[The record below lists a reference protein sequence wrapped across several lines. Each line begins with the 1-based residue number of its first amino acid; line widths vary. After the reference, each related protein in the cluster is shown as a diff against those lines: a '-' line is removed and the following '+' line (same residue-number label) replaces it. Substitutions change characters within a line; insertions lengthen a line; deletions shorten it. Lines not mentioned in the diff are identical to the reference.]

1 MNKDLIDLSAAELRQ
16 LDEDRDLQAAHP
28 AIPAGPRWSNPAT
41 LVTDW
46 TDQIGYRSDRSP
58 GRRSGNMVIEE
69 MAMAWMETDP
79 VSERVR
85 FISAWLS
92 REESVSALAIR
103 FGVSRKTAYKWIG
116 RYAAEGPSGLAA
128 RSSAPVTQAAQTP
141 PKIVTAILRLRRKH
155 PAWGPRKLRARLQL
169 DDPKTKWPADSTIG
183 DILKREGLV
192 RPRKLRRR
200 VPPAQHPFRGADAP
214 NDVWCIDFKGFWKT
228 GDGVRV
234 LPFTVTDAM
243 SRYLLVC
250 QAVEHPDFETVWP
263 ILVRAFK
270 EYGLPRAIRSD
281 NGPPFGAVA
290 AGGLSRLA
298 VNFVR
303 MGITPERITPGKPQE
318 NGRHERMHQTLKR
331 EAATPPSLTAK
342 AQLARLERFRQI
354 FNEERPHEALAGLLG
369 CYARSHGADQ
379 RIDPLAW
386 AGAVRLRGAQRR
398 THRHLRNRR
407 RRIRGSLRPNPAGL
421 HQGQTEAH
429 PSAPGQTAPPLS
441 RKLSP
446 S

>member
-1 MNKDLIDLSAAELRQ
+1 MS
-16 LDEDRDLQAAHP
+16 
-28 AIPAGPRWSNPAT
+28 
-41 LVTDW
+41 
-46 TDQIGYRSDRSP
+46 
-58 GRRSGNMVIEE
+58 
-69 MAMAWMETDP
+69 WMEADP

-116 RYAAEGPSGLAA
+116 RYAAEGPAGLAE
-128 RSSAPVTQAAQTP
+128 RTSAPVTQAAQTP
-141 PKIVTAILRLRRKH
+141 LKIAAAILKLRRKH

-169 DDPKTKWPADSTIG
+169 DDPATSWPAASTMG
-183 DILKREGLV
+183 DILKRAGLV

-200 VPPAQHPFRGADAP
+200 VPPAQHPFRGAEAP
-214 NDVWCIDFKGFWKT
+214 NDVWCIDFKGFWRT

-243 SRYLLVC
+243 SRFLLVC
-250 QAVEHPDFETVWP
+250 QAVEHPDFETVWS
-263 ILVRAFK
+263 IMTKAFK

-331 EAATPPSLTAK
+331 EAATPPSLNHK
-342 AQLARLERFRQI
+342 AQLVRLERFRQI
-354 FNEERPHEALAGLLG
+354 FNDERPHEALGQIPPARVFTPSPRLWDGKLRSPAYWGAAHIRTVRVSGSIKWHGRELFVSEVLNGERIGIFEIADDEYEARFGPILLG
-369 CYARSHGADQ
+369 YIKGKHKLIRVRPGKRRRHSPENCHPAARSE
-379 RIDPLAW
+379 
-386 AGAVRLRGAQRR
+386 
-398 THRHLRNRR
+398 T
-407 RRIRGSLRPNPAGL
+407 
-421 HQGQTEAH
+421 
-429 PSAPGQTAPPLS
+429 
-441 RKLSP
+441 SP
-446 S
+446 T

>member
-1 MNKDLIDLSAAELRQ
+1 MA
-16 LDEDRDLQAAHP
+16 
-28 AIPAGPRWSNPAT
+28 
-41 LVTDW
+41 
-46 TDQIGYRSDRSP
+46 
-58 GRRSGNMVIEE
+58 IEE

-141 PKIVTAILRLRRKH
+141 IKTVAAILKLRRKH

-169 DDPKTKWPADSTIG
+169 DDPERKWPAASTIG
-183 DILKREGLV
+183 DILKRAGLV

-200 VPPAQHPFRGADAP
+200 APAAQRPFRGAEAP
-214 NDVWCIDFKGFWKT
+214 NDVWCIDFKGFWRT

-281 NGPPFGAVA
+281 NGPPFGSTA

-342 AQLARLERFRQI
+342 AQLARLERFRRT
-354 FNEERPHEALAGLLG
+354 FNEERPHEALGQIPPAKVYHPSPRLWDGKLRSPEHWGATHIRLVHLSGSIKWQGRELFVSEVLRREHVGIFQIADDEYEVRYGALLLG
-369 CYARSHGADQ
+369 YINGRNKLVRVKPGQNRRSMHKNCHPAARSE
-379 RIDPLAW
+379 
-386 AGAVRLRGAQRR
+386 
-398 THRHLRNRR
+398 T
-407 RRIRGSLRPNPAGL
+407 
-421 HQGQTEAH
+421 
-429 PSAPGQTAPPLS
+429 
-441 RKLSP
+441 SP
-446 S
+446 T

>member
-1 MNKDLIDLSAAELRQ
+1 
-16 LDEDRDLQAAHP
+16 
-28 AIPAGPRWSNPAT
+28 
-41 LVTDW
+41 
-46 TDQIGYRSDRSP
+46 
-58 GRRSGNMVIEE
+58 
-69 MAMAWMETDP
+69 MAWRQSDA

-85 FISAWLS
+85 FIAAWLS
-92 REESVSALAIR
+92 HEESVSALATR

-116 RYAAEGPSGLAA
+116 RYAAEGPAGLAE
-128 RSSAPVTQAAQTP
+128 RSSAPLTQAQQTSSV
-141 PKIVTAILRLRRKH
+141 IVASILKLRRKH

-169 DDPKTKWPADSTIG
+169 DDPATSWPAASTIG

-200 VPPAQHPFRGADAP
+200 VPAGQLPFRGVEAP

-250 QAVEHPDFETVWP
+250 QAVEHPDFETVWS
-263 ILVRAFK
+263 ILVKAFK

-303 MGITPERITPGKPQE
+303 AGITPERIRPGKPQE

-342 AQLARLERFRQI
+342 AQLARLERFRRI
-354 FNEERPHEALAGLLG
+354 FNEERPHEALGQIPPAKVYHPSPRLWDGKLRSPAYWGATHIRSVRISGSIRWRGRELFVSEVLNGQRVGIFEISDDEYEVRFGPVLLG
-369 CYARSHGADQ
+369 YIRGDHKLIRVKPAKRRRSPPENCHPTARSE
-379 RIDPLAW
+379 
-386 AGAVRLRGAQRR
+386 
-398 THRHLRNRR
+398 T
-407 RRIRGSLRPNPAGL
+407 
-421 HQGQTEAH
+421 
-429 PSAPGQTAPPLS
+429 
-441 RKLSP
+441 SP
-446 S
+446 T